1 MICTRE
7 IRDRTVSPRVSIHRE
22 MRLVNVPTE
31 HDESEKDVILICFRE
46 FYDGYLIFGLDI
58 AMLDRKKERTWQE
71 SVSAG

>member
-1 MICTRE
+1 
-7 IRDRTVSPRVSIHRE
+7 